1 MAGETGGVAGE
12 AGGGSWRGRLAG
24 EGWRGTGGGAWRGR
38 LAGELAGDWRGTG
51 GGEFNAPILLSRR
64 LSSAYFCLFRKLTLL
79 SPSMMSTELSLVDFV
94 P

>member
-1 MAGETGGVAGE
+1 VAGE
-12 AGGGSWRGRLAG
+12 AGGVAG
-24 EGWRGTGGGAWRGR
+24 EVGGGDWHGTGGGG
-38 LAGELAGDWRGTG
+38 WRGTG

-64 LSSAYFCLFRKLTLL
+64 LSSAYFCLSRKLTLL

>member
-1 MAGETGGVAGE
+1 MAGETGGVAGN
-12 AGGGSWRGRLAG
+12 WRGR
-24 EGWRGTGGGAWRGR
+24 
-38 LAGELAGDWRGTG
+38 LAGDWRGTG